1 MVKIVME
8 LQTKSLEVTTS
19 VLEKIGKLVEK
30 AKKYIPTIHM
40 NTNKEQTKE
49 EVVVIGAKQ
58 P

>member
-1 MVKIVME
+1 ME